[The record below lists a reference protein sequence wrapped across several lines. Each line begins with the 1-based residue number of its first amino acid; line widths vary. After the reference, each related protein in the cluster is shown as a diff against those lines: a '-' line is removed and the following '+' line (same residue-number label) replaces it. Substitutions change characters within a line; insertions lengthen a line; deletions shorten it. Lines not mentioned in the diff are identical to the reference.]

1 MLKPVPHAGN
11 IGCDFRFWEVVR
23 DPLMAGSGAK
33 PPIWPPLNMCR
44 APVLAPLLLLRHAGL
59 HQHEPYRRPRRLR
72 AGEAPR
78 AEGGEGQ
85 GRGPAREP
93 GTAAVGEDREA
104 SSRSVSRERPCTPT
118 TAAPCTGSAAKAQ
131 TPPRGFHG
139 KPVNSTLRSIS
150 AKVQAPAKPA
160 RRHQPG
166 GRNHAASAGGTA

>member
-93 GTAAVGEDREA
+93 GPAAVGEDREA
-104 SSRSVSRERPCTPT
+104 REQERQQGE
-118 TAAPCTGSAAKAQ
+118 AVHAD
-131 TPPRGFHG
+131 HG
-139 KPVNSTLRSIS
+139 RAL
-150 AKVQAPAKPA
+150 
-160 RRHQPG
+160 HW
-166 GRNHAASAGGTA
+166 